1 MDRPGQ
7 VWCADIT
14 LAGSLEPVAFAC
26 SAADAPRAPL
36 SGGDHG
42 VAYPHGPDVADIE
55 HRAMVR
61 HRFEDHGEGGR
72 LSRVEALKEAI
83 YRFGPPD
90 IMNSDQGA
98 QLTSFAWT
106 DRLRRSGIRISM
118 DGKGRSLDNIFIERL
133 WRTMNRRS
141 AQRNTNAS
149 SCTPGRPGRRQRP
162 PSGLGSHST
171 TIGGHTLPMA
181 GCPPPW
187 STSTEP
193 KPTGRHRL

>member
-1 MDRPGQ
+1 M
-7 VWCADIT
+7 DIT

-141 AQRNTNAS
+141 AQRNTNAAT
-149 SCTPGRPGRRQRP
+149 CTLGRPGRRPAPVFDPGSSSKITAARTRP
-162 PSGLGSHST
+162 LAASHRQ
-171 TIGGHTLPMA
+171 
-181 GCPPPW
+181 W
-187 STSTEP
+187 ST
-193 KPTGRHRL
+193 H